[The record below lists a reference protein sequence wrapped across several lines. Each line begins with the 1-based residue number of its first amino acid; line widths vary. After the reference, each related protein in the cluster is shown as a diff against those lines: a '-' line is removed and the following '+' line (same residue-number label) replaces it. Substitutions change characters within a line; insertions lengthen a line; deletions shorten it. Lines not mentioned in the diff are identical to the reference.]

1 MVALGVEARQSL
13 RRRVTLA
20 EKAPRRKNGSRDS
33 LPAMTSA
40 VATLPDITNA
50 ASEGDAAVVP
60 SRASSAVEFLL
71 VGGAGIALFPLLWL
85 LRKAVG
91 LDSAE
96 LAVGFLMFHGAHLI
110 NDPHFAVTYLLFY
123 KGVRARAFGAAFERR
138 QRARYLLA
146 GFLVPALLALWI
158 VHALSSSSARSLGA
172 LIQVMFLLVGWHYVK
187 QGFGV
192 LTVLSARRGVR
203 YSAFERRAI
212 LAHCFAGW
220 AYAWASPASPAAE
233 AEEKGVLYLSLA
245 HPPALERVTLLAFAL
260 STVLLITVLFM
271 KWRREGRLPPLAP
284 LTGLLVSI
292 WLWSVYSSA
301 DPLMVYVVPTLHS
314 LQYLYF
320 VWLLTRNQA
329 KAAECPPFFGP
340 PARHRLM
347 FLAAASVA
355 LGWLLFHGSPDLLD
369 AARISAH
376 RHTHERLGDL
386 GPTPYFAAFFAFV
399 NIHHYF
405 MDNVIWRRENPD
417 TRHLRA

>member
-1 MVALGVEARQSL
+1 
-13 RRRVTLA
+13 
-20 EKAPRRKNGSRDS
+20 
-33 LPAMTSA
+33 MTSA
-40 VATLPDITNA
+40 VTTLPDVP
-50 ASEGDAAVVP
+50 DVAVVP
-60 SRASSAVEFLL
+60 SRSSSAVEFLL
-71 VGGAGIALFPLLWL
+71 VGGAGILLFPPLWL
-85 LRKAVG
+85 LRNAIG

-123 KGVRARAFGAAFERR
+123 KSIKARAFGGAFERR
-138 QRARYLLA
+138 QRLRYVVA
-146 GFLVPALLALWI
+146 GFLVPLALAGWVVQAI
-158 VHALSSSSARSLGA
+158 SSSSARSLGA

-220 AYAWASPASPAAE
+220 AYAWASPASPALE

-260 STVLLITVLFM
+260 STLLLVAVLFM

-301 DPLMVYVVPTLHS
+301 DPLMVYVVPALHS

-320 VWLLTRNQA
+320 VWLLTKNQA
-329 KAAECPPFFGP
+329 KAAERPPFFGP
-340 PARHRLM
+340 PASHRLW
-347 FLAAASVA
+347 FLAASSVV

-376 RHTHERLGDL
+376 RRTHERLGDL
-386 GPTPYFAAFFAFV
+386 GPTPYFAALFAFV

-417 TRHLRA
+417 TQYLRA

>member
-1 MVALGVEARQSL
+1 
-13 RRRVTLA
+13 
-20 EKAPRRKNGSRDS
+20 
-33 LPAMTSA
+33 MTSA
-40 VATLPDITNA
+40 AATLPEA
-50 ASEGDAAVVP
+50 ARAPAEP
-60 SRASSAVEFLL
+60 SRVSSALEFLA
-71 VGGAGIALFPLLWL
+71 VGGAGVLLFPVLWL
-85 LRKAVG
+85 LRKTWG

-110 NDPHFAVTYLLFY
+110 NDPHFSVTYLLFY
-123 KGVRARAFGAAFERR
+123 KNLKQRAFGTAFERG
-138 QRARYLLA
+138 QRARYWVA
-146 GFLVPALLALWI
+146 GFVVPVALAVWLT
-158 VHALSSSSARSLGA
+158 VALSSSSARSLGA
-172 LIQVMFLLVGWHYVK
+172 LIQLMFLLVGWHYVK

-203 YSAFERRAI
+203 YSPLERRAI
-212 LAHCFAGW
+212 LLHCFAGW
-220 AYAWASPASPAAE
+220 AYAWASPAAPAVE
-233 AEEKGVLYLSLA
+233 AEEKGVLYISLA
-245 HPPALERVTLLAFAL
+245 HPPMLERVTLVAFAL
-260 STVLLITVLFM
+260 STVLLAAVLYR

-301 DPLMVYVVPTLHS
+301 DPLMVYVVPALHS
-314 LQYLYF
+314 VQYLYF

-329 KAAECPPFFGP
+329 KAAESPPFFGP
-340 PARHRLM
+340 PARQRLL
-347 FLAAASVA
+347 FLAASSVA

-369 AARISAH
+369 AARINAH

-417 TRHLRA
+417 TKYLQA

>member
-1 MVALGVEARQSL
+1 
-13 RRRVTLA
+13 
-20 EKAPRRKNGSRDS
+20 
-33 LPAMTSA
+33 MTSA
-40 VATLPDITNA
+40 LATLPDAPEVTNGA
-50 ASEGDAAVVP
+50 EVAVVP
-60 SRASSAVEFLL
+60 SRTSSALEFLL
-71 VGGAGIALFPLLWL
+71 VGGAGIVLFPLLWL

-123 KGVRARAFGAAFERR
+123 RGLKARAFGIAFERR
-138 QRARYLLA
+138 QRARYWVA
-146 GFLVPALLALWI
+146 GVFVPLVLALWI

-260 STVLLITVLFM
+260 STLLLLLVLFL
-271 KWRREGRLPPLAP
+271 KWRREGRPPPLAP

-301 DPLMVYVVPTLHS
+301 DPLMVYVVPALHS

-320 VWLLTRNQA
+320 VWLLTKNQA
-329 KAAECPPFFGP
+329 KAAERPPFFGP
-340 PARHRLM
+340 PASHRLL
-347 FLAAASVA
+347 FLAAASVG

-369 AARISAH
+369 AARLSAH
-376 RHTHERLGDL
+376 RSTHERLGEL

-417 TRHLRA
+417 TQYLRA

>member
-1 MVALGVEARQSL
+1 
-13 RRRVTLA
+13 
-20 EKAPRRKNGSRDS
+20 
-33 LPAMTSA
+33 
-40 VATLPDITNA
+40 
-50 ASEGDAAVVP
+50 
-60 SRASSAVEFLL
+60 LL
-71 VGGAGIALFPLLWL
+71 VGGAGVVLFPLLWL
-85 LRKAVG
+85 VRKAVG

-123 KGVRARAFGAAFERR
+123 KGVKARAFGAAFERR
-138 QRARYLLA
+138 QRARYLVA
-146 GFLVPALLALWI
+146 GFLVPALLALWV

-233 AEEKGVLYLSLA
+233 AEEKGVLYLSLV

-260 STVLLITVLFM
+260 STILLFTVLVM
-271 KWRREGRLPPLAP
+271 KWRREGRPPPLAP

-301 DPLMVYVVPTLHS
+301 DPLMLYVVPALHS

-320 VWLLTRNQA
+320 VWLLTKNQA
-329 KAAECPPFFGP
+329 KAAERPPFFGP
-340 PARHRLM
+340 PASHRLL
-347 FLAAASVA
+347 FLAASSVA
-355 LGWLLFHGSPDLLD
+355 LGWLLFHASPDLLD
-369 AARISAH
+369 AARLSAH
-376 RHTHERLGDL
+376 RRAHERLGTL

-417 TRHLRA
+417 TQYLRA